1 MKRINNFHFTEG
13 NVYMFSGSP
22 FDCFACG
29 LYDRTEKGRLK
40 LEALWYG
47 GKILLFNYYLP
58 AYFKYVRRAKSNEI
72 RDFCFVYGYRCCE
85 TELHRS

>member
-1 MKRINNFHFTEG
+1 MSRI
-13 NVYMFSGSP
+13 
-22 FDCFACG
+22 
-29 LYDRTEKGRLK
+29 K